1 MTANRAPVT
10 YNYHL
15 TIEHLSPTDGS
26 RVAPTLVRSHA
37 IRLKPSSSI
46 SSRNLL
52 TRGVAGGWQLTGIIR
67 RQSGHALGAT
77 AGADRSQ
84 TSLGTDRATQ
94 IFTSVYGGGSCAKVA
109 TACVNYLNATSFVT
123 VPTNTTVPLG
133 TFGIIRRVSRKPSHE
148 LRQI

>member
-1 MTANRAPVT
+1 MARAWRLRWSTV
-10 YNYHL
+10 
-15 TIEHLSPTDGS
+15 
-26 RVAPTLVRSHA
+26 HA
-37 IRLKPSSSI
+37 IRLKPSGLI

-52 TRGVAGGWQLTGIIR
+52 TREVAGGCQLTEVIR
-67 RQSGHALGAT
+67 RQSGQALTAT
-77 AGADRSQ
+77 AGIDRSR
-84 TSLGTDRATQ
+84 TGPGTDRATQ
-94 IFTSVYGGGSCAKVA
+94 IFTNVYGGGSCAKVA